1 MRYIKLIIIAAI
13 FVLSPLFS
21 NAQRSDKNFPE
32 SVILNTQFSR
42 DLVWDVQRFPIYPI
56 DGREWKLSGLK
67 SPYDADSKSQIDWGR
82 FNSRYLMFDIEVD
95 YSNRPGSLY
104 DERTGKKYSVS
115 LNLYDSD
122 GRFVKR
128 VSRWGNLMGFGRA
141 GFMYEQEGRF
151 GTFFSVSHQREGDII
166 IYRPELIKAI
176 YLSNIMNFGRDN
188 GRGQYGKDGYRGDD
202 HRNDGYKGDDHRND
216 GYRNDDQKK
225 GDYRNDNQGRY
236 GNDQDKRDG
245 GYNAGEYRDGGNDF
259 RNIKLTFKR
268 FSEEGSRYLKDAIRR
283 EYRGDCEVADW
294 NDLKAIMNIDGWIAS
309 MKLRRGQT
317 FMVTKSGR
325 FTYGDKRQ
333 YFVLYSP
340 YGELPTGF
348 LTHDKI
354 SNKLYLG
361 SWYGE
366 ARQVLIKDRVTTKF

>member
-1 MRYIKLIIIAAI
+1 MRYLKIFIIAAV
-13 FVLSPLFS
+13 FALSPVFA

-32 SVILNTQFSR
+32 SVILNTKFSR
-42 DLVWDVQRFPIYPI
+42 DLVWDVQRFPIFPI

-67 SPYDADSKSQIDWGR
+67 SPYDADSRMPLDWGR
-82 FNSRYLMFDIEVD
+82 FNSRYLMFDIEID
-95 YSNRPGSLY
+95 YSNRPGSLF
-104 DERTGKKYSVS
+104 DERTGRKYSVT
-115 LNLYDSD
+115 LNLYDTD
-122 GRFVKR
+122 GRFIKR

-166 IYRPELIKAI
+166 IYRPELIKATN
-176 YLSNIMNFGRDN
+176 LSNIMNFGRDN
-188 GRGQYGKDGYRGDD
+188 GRGQYGNDGYRGDD
-202 HRNDGYKGDDHRND
+202 HRNDGYR
-216 GYRNDDQKK
+216 DDQKK
-225 GDYRNDNQGRY
+225 DDYRNDNQGRY

-245 GYNAGEYRDGGNDF
+245 GYKNGEYRDDF
-259 RNIKLTFKR
+259 KNLKLTFKR
-268 FSEEGSRYLKDAIRR
+268 FSEEGSRYLKDAIHR

-317 FMVTKSGR
+317 FMVTKSGK

-348 LTHDKI
+348 LIHDKI
-354 SNKLYLG
+354 ANKLYLG

-366 ARQVLIKDRVTTKF
+366 PRQVLVKDRRNN